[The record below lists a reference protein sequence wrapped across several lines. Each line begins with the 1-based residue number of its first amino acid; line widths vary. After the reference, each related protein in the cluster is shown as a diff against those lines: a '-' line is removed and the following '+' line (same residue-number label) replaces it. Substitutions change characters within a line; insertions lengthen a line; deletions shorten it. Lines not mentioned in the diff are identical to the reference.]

1 MAASIFSQDKQHTAK
16 AGLAYVTWQLA
27 RRDWEVL
34 PASETQKRSTL
45 LKVTKEGIS
54 SPFLIQSRAFSSQ
67 AAVSLGTDITGADS
81 LPFDW
86 MAITINV
93 RSETPTCFLL
103 NRQDV
108 IERMKQDPNGP
119 LYWVDPPRYIDQQF
133 RARWDALDG
142 VITT

>member
-1 MAASIFSQDKQHTAK
+1 MAYIA
-16 AGLAYVTWQLA
+16 WQLA
-27 RRDWEVL
+27 RRGWEVL
-34 PASETQKRSTL
+34 PASETQKQSTL
-45 LKVTKEGIS
+45 LKVKKEGIS
-54 SPFLIQSRAFSSQ
+54 SPFLIQSRAFSSK
-67 AAVSLGTDITGADS
+67 AAVSLGADITGPDS

-119 LYWVDPPRYIDQQF
+119 LYWVDPSRYIDTKF
-133 RARWDALDG
+133 EGRWDK
-142 VITT
+142 I

>member
-1 MAASIFSQDKQHTAK
+1 MSNKARTAQ
-16 AGLAYVTWQLA
+16 AGVAYITWQLA

-45 LKVTKEGIS
+45 LKVKKEGVC

-67 AAVSLGTDITGADS
+67 AAVGLGHGINGADS

-86 MAITINV
+86 LAITINV
-93 RSETPTCFLL
+93 RSDAPTCFLL

-108 IERMKQDPNGP
+108 IEHMKQDPDGP
-119 LYWVDPPRYIDQQF
+119 LYWVDPPRYIDTKF
-133 RARWDALDG
+133 EGRWDK
-142 VITT
+142 I

>member
-1 MAASIFSQDKQHTAK
+1 MSNKARTAQ
-16 AGLAYVTWQLA
+16 AGVAYITWQLA

-45 LKVTKEGIS
+45 LKVKKEGVC

-67 AAVSLGTDITGADS
+67 AAVSLGTDITGPDS

-93 RSETPTCFLL
+93 RPETPTCFLL

-108 IERMKQDPNGP
+108 IEHMKQDPNGP
-119 LYWVDPPRYIDQQF
+119 VYWVDPPQYIDPQF
-133 RARWDALDG
+133 ENRWKIFPSAN
-142 VITT
+142 